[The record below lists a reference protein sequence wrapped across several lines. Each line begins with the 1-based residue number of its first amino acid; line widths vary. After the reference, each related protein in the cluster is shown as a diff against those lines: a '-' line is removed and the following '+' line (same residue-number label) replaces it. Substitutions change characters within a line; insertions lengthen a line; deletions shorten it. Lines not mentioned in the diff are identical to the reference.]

1 MHLADLLY
9 AQRSYDA
16 QLRLFDKRKPLLPLT
31 EFDCGGGIWR
41 VKWHAT
47 NPERVLVAAM
57 HDGFKVIDFDGLVTG
72 SVDSGGKLH
81 ARFDG
86 HGSLAYGVDWSG
98 GQNAHDQD
106 IIASCSFYDHL
117 LHVWAA

>member
-1 MHLADLLY
+1 LTLYLAHTLN
-9 AQRSYDA
+9 SYDSR
-16 QLRLFDKRKPLLPLT
+16 LRLFDRRKPLVPLT

-57 HDGFKVIDFDGLVTG
+57 HDGFKIVDFAGLGEG
-72 SVDSGGKLH
+72 SVDAGGKLH

-86 HGSLAYGVDWSG
+86 HESLAYGVDWSG
-98 GQNAHDQD
+98 GPNAQGQD
-106 IIASCSFYDHL
+106 VVASCSFYDHL